1 MGIKMTE
8 LDKKAKELLEYHLYC
23 TAPYELM
30 EAVEKGEDFI
40 SSMYYVLEDNLD
52 DDAIEVYKDPLSYYL
67 VSDYLGKELKRINQP
82 VFELSNSTY
91 IWGRCTCGQ
100 SILQDGTIQKVVQ
113 NAN

>member
-8 LDKKAKELLEYHLYC
+8 LDLKAEELLRYNLYC
-23 TAPYELM
+23 TVPSELM

-40 SSMYYVLEDNLD
+40 SSMYCVLEDDLD
-52 DDAIEVYKDPLSYYL
+52 DDAMNNYKDPLCYYL
-67 VSDYLGKELKRINQP
+67 VSSYLGKMLKRINQP

-91 IWGRCTCGQ
+91 IWGRCTSGQ
-100 SILQDGTIQKVVQ
+100 SILLDGTIQKAML